1 MLGGVS
7 EHDRPIGETDE
18 VSPMEL
24 VNPSRPV
31 AVIVAKPALPARVV
45 TLLVF
50 ATRSKSCT
58 VKVTCAVCEIP
69 LLVPVRPTE

>member
-1 MLGGVS
+1 MLVGLR
-7 EHDRPIGETDE
+7 EHDRPEGETDE
-18 VSPMEL
+18 TSATEL

-31 AVIVAKPALPARVV
+31 AVIVAEPALPAGVV

-50 ATRSKSCT
+50 AKRVKSWT

-69 LLVPVRPTE
+69 LLVPVMPTV